1 MNQYRLV
8 ISVELERMSDTD
20 ASMEWRGTGNVQV
33 QGDIVTL
40 VMVSQRDG
48 LLAGV
53 QSMMQRIVS
62 EENAR
67 HHG

>member
-1 MNQYRLV
+1 MTQYRLV
-8 ISVELERMSDTD
+8 VSVELERMSDVD
-20 ASMEWRGTGNVQV
+20 ASMEWRGTGKVEM

-40 VMVSQRDG
+40 ALVSQRDG

-53 QSMMQRIVS
+53 QSLMQRIVS
-62 EENAR
+62 EESAR